1 MKRRLL
7 ALGVAVVGAATVF
20 GASFGVLDLGLRSPS
35 TGERIALRVLAELER
50 TRGVRAVLD
59 VDGRRLLSTCH
70 SFMGRDLLQLSDGT
84 RLVLVGVHAYR
95 TLPPGGSLIEAVSD
109 RRELFLVRSTGS
121 LVSVQAAIAGS
132 HAFWARLLAIRLE
145 QADVHVWP
153 VLFASRPAYELRL
166 SHRPLLELV
175 VDRVTLR
182 PLAALYRSRAVDGS
196 SRLIAAGHARGG
208 C

>member
-1 MKRRLL
+1 VRRRLL
-7 ALGVAVVGAATVF
+7 VLAVAVVGAAAVF
-20 GASFGVLDLGLRSPS
+20 GASFGVLELGLRSPS
-35 TGERIALRVLAELER
+35 AGEKVALRVLAELEH
-50 TRGVRAVLD
+50 TRGIRAVLD

-70 SFMGRDLLQLSDGT
+70 SYMGRDLLRLSDGT

-109 RRELFLVRSTGS
+109 RRELFLVRSPAG

-132 HAFWARLLAIRLE
+132 HAFWARLLAVRLE
-145 QADVHVWP
+145 QADVHVQP
-153 VLFASRPAYELRL
+153 VLFALRPAYELRL

-182 PLAALYRSRAVDGS
+182 PLAALYRSRAVDAS
-196 SRLIAAGHARGG
+196 SRLIAARHTVGG